1 MPHSGKPHSEQ
12 DSNNKCSGRCM
23 EDQSPNVMLTIP
35 EQKLTRLSF
44 AGPNVRD
51 LEDWVQ
57 GLPMANIGETAK
69 HLYHAIIELNQLAV
83 APLVRYQLLET
94 VRGPIYFVCAGL
106 AKHFLNQPVILPEKQ
121 RKIANLAQALQLH
134 LATGYKIVV
143 VEGQSQVLVEK
154 VRRVI
159 AHACHRAISDL
170 AQTILRAYQLYCPSP
185 SKVWLEIHQLYRF
198 AEEHNLLRIDTED
211 PQARYVKLSRID
223 DAYKKVL
230 LLGCSKPN
238 QCRQNDIEVVYGTFE
253 NWTRYVEVGKPCHEN
268 DLFIINPHRD
278 APPVYRSLYD
288 GPITKDFC
296 GLDTSELAQRIT
308 DYLGQLKDTKVPPND
323 ILPMPVRL
331 ADRLVSHLGQSF
343 GILTKRNF
351 KRLAAN
357 GQLFVCVGLS
367 ATHYFCGN
375 GVDFELQLVGNG
387 NRVDDSHENLFIRR
401 MKQKD
406 VWSSSVDAGI
416 DRSTYERADLSPIA
430 YTGISDKT
438 DKPASERK
446 VVYQQHQVPLVN
458 ISPGGYCLQW
468 QGEIPINVQAGEILG
483 IRESEEQP
491 WSIATIRW
499 IRQVKQQGTQI
510 GIELL
515 APSATPCGVQ
525 LIQRVGENS
534 DYLRGLLLPP
544 LPAIGQPM
552 TLITPRL
559 PFQEGHRV
567 IINQHGKETKA
578 QLSHRSSATASYS
591 RFVFKDLEVEPQ
603 PASKS
608 QGNEF
613 DSIWS
618 IL

>member
-1 MPHSGKPHSEQ
+1 
-12 DSNNKCSGRCM
+12 M
-23 EDQSPNVMLTIP
+23 EDLSSNVMLTIP
-35 EQKLTRLSF
+35 EQKLSRLSF

-57 GLPMANIGETAK
+57 SLPMANIGETAK
-69 HLYHAIIELNQLAV
+69 HLYHAIIELNQLTV
-83 APLVRYQLLET
+83 APLTRYQLLEI

-106 AKHFLNQPVILPEKQ
+106 SKHFLNQPVILPEKQ

-143 VEGQSQVLVEK
+143 VEGQSQILVDK

-170 AQTILRAYQLYCPSP
+170 GQTILRSYQLYCPSP
-185 SKVWLEIHQLYRF
+185 SKVWLEVHQLYRF
-198 AEEHNLLRIDTED
+198 AEANNLLRNDVED
-211 PQARYVKLSRID
+211 PQAAYVKFSRID

-238 QCRQNDIEVVYGTFE
+238 QCRQNDIAVIYDSFE
-253 NWTRYVEVGKPCHEN
+253 NWTRYVEVGRPCHEN
-268 DLFIINPHRD
+268 DLFIINPQRD
-278 APPVYRSLYD
+278 IPPIYRSLYD
-288 GPITKDFC
+288 GPITADFC
-296 GLDTSELAQRIT
+296 GLDTSDLVQRIT
-308 DYLGQLKDTKVPPND
+308 DYLGQLKDTKLPSND

-331 ADRLVSHLGQSF
+331 ADRLVSHLGQSL

-351 KRLAAN
+351 KRIAAN

-367 ATHYFCGN
+367 ATHNFCAN
-375 GVDFELQLVGNG
+375 GMDFEQQLIGTG
-387 NRVDDSHENLFIRR
+387 NRADDSAENLFVRR

-406 VWSSSVDAGI
+406 IWSASVDSGPE
-416 DRSTYERADLSPIA
+416 RSAFERADLSPIN
-430 YTGISDKT
+430 YTGISGKT
-438 DKPASERK
+438 DQPESEK
-446 VVYQQHQVPLVN
+446 KTVYQHHQVPLIN

-468 QGEIPINVQAGEILG
+468 QGEIPINVQAGEIIG
-483 IRESEEQP
+483 VRESEELP

-499 IRQVKQQGTQI
+499 IRQVKQHGTQI
-510 GIELL
+510 GVELL
-515 APSATPCGVQ
+515 APNATPCAVQ

-534 DYLRGLLLPP
+534 DYLRALLLPP

-567 IINQHGKETKA
+567 LINQHGKETKA
-578 QLSHRSSATASYS
+578 QLIRRVSATASYS
-591 RFVFKDLEVEPQ
+591 RFEFKDAEAEPQ
-603 PASKS
+603 PDTKP
-608 QGNEF
+608 QNNEF
-613 DSIWS
+613 DALWS